1 MGSMNRSTLALTT
14 VISAVLLSGCAT
26 QSPPMV
32 VKDAPQS
39 AEVQKQMQ
47 KEMTRAAVAKPALK
61 RKIAL
66 GRVSNETS
74 YGKSL
79 LRDSAGDPVGKQIA
93 DMLSKALTESGAY
106 IVLERTDLSKLQ
118 DESKLTG
125 TKQSLV
131 GVDALIMGSL
141 TEFGRKTVGETGFV
155 SASKKQVAFA
165 KIDVRVVD
173 VVTGQSLF
181 AASGAGESSTQT
193 ASTFGFGSQAGY
205 DSTLNDSS
213 IRQAISEVV
222 NRLSVE
228 FSRRPWQTSIIGV
241 DNGRYFISGGKSQ
254 GLKPGMVFS
263 VQTVGEKVRSP
274 QTGFE
279 ITLPGKEVAQIRV
292 DALFGDTEMSEGAAT
307 SVISGSLQGLKID
320 QLTVREKEAM

>member
-1 MGSMNRSTLALTT
+1 MGSMKRSTLALTT
-14 VISAVLLSGCAT
+14 VMSAALLAGCAT
-26 QSPPMV
+26 QSPPLTV
-32 VKDAPQS
+32 RDAPQS

-47 KEMTRAAVAKPALK
+47 KEMARAAVAKPTLK

-79 LRDSAGDPVGKQIA
+79 LRDNAGDPVGKQIA

-125 TKQSLV
+125 TKQNLV

-263 VQTVGEKVRSP
+263 VQTLGEKVKSP

-292 DALFGDTEMSEGAAT
+292 DALFGDTEMTEGAAT
-307 SVISGSLQGLKID
+307 SVISGTLQGLKID